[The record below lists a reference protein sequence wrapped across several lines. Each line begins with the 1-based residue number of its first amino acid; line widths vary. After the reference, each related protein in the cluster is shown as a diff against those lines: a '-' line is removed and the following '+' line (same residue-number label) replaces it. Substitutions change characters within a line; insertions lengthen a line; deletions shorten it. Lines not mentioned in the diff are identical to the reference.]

1 MYTDELISKLYY
13 SCDKVEITKEGVDVK
28 NPRVAI
34 RDLITEITEYE
45 IFTQIGD
52 YKIILD
58 SKLKRMEIWKDKHW
72 IALYKIPVETPYD
85 ILEAIQKEI
94 PSLKEYWR

>member
-45 IFTQIGD
+45 IFTEIGD
-52 YKIILD
+52 YKIILN
-58 SKLKRMEIWKDKHW
+58 SKLKRMEIWRDKHW

-85 ILEAIQKEI
+85 ILESIQKEI

>member
-13 SCDKVEITKEGVDVK
+13 SCDKVEITKEGIDVK

-34 RDLITEITEYE
+34 CDLITEITEYE

-58 SKLKRMEIWKDKHW
+58 SKLKRMEIWKDKQW
-72 IALYKIPVETPYD
+72 IALYKIPVETPCD

-94 PSLKEYWR
+94 PSLKEWWR